1 MGINWTNY
9 FSKKYIFFI
18 ELGKTHQ
25 EVVEILKRN
34 LKHHKKNK
42 KMWKGNKDKVEYK
55 KMMKALKE
63 IIKNKEALV
72 S

>member
-34 LKHHKKNK
+34 LKHHKKFDYYTYIGEL
-42 KMWKGNKDKVEYK
+42 KGSYTYIV
-55 KMMKALKE
+55 
-63 IIKNKEALV
+63 
-72 S
+72 